1 MQHSA
6 NVNRALIIKMQP
18 IVLGECSNN
27 KNNRLLSINAVMPKE
42 DKQGGKAGTATV
54 IGSGILIPAFC

>member
-1 MQHSA
+1 MLTK
-6 NVNRALIIKMQP
+6 RQP
-18 IVLGECSNN
+18 IVLGKCSNN

-42 DKQGGKAGTATV
+42 DKQGGNAGTATV